1 MKIILFGLALIT
13 LASCNYYQ
21 IEQKNEREG
30 QLNASMQLV
39 ETGSK
44 SFLLDDETAPKP
56 LYIQMIND
64 SLRGRQLTFLNDYN
78 NSIYFYSY
86 DTLQYLDKI
95 KFDKNGPNA
104 VQMPEGYYIKNL
116 DSIYIFSRLLK
127 ILLANSDGKVLK
139 RASLNG
145 NNDVRGKDISW
156 AYKYPEFYVQTSTP
170 FMKNSKGFLLTGI
183 FGGTMPDSIVDKF
196 KFTAQIDADLGNVQ
210 YNHTYPRSLF
220 GNNVNWGEGLSV
232 QVFPQ
237 LYPDK
242 SKMIYSFPMSHE
254 LFLANIE
261 DNNYTKVYAGSNE
274 AGTIKSI
281 NKKPGRASV
290 EMIRSSFVRQDM
302 YAAILYDNYRN
313 VYYRFLRKA
322 IPDATKQTSWKEK
335 EVAVIIM
342 DKDFDYLGETT
353 LGPERI
359 WHWQNSFITK
369 EGLNIEYLDENDIE
383 EVNLSIKIFTPEK
396 I

>member
-237 LYPDK
+237 LHPDK